1 MLDHHVSGPS
11 KDLWKESSLIVL
23 SYWSFTACIVLL
35 FSATSKMLDGQPE
48 SVEGDLVYAKG
59 CMDMLEPCR
68 MFEPVAARYLDTL
81 WPLYDTLRDK
91 YQRMVGRSKTSIF
104 ALLQADP
111 ALLSPPT
118 AVSKDE
124 MGPICEK
131 LALLLTDPF
140 GRKQNHRNDGSMRR
154 VLNADGSCSVFWW
167 K

>member
-1 MLDHHVSGPS
+1 
-11 KDLWKESSLIVL
+11 
-23 SYWSFTACIVLL
+23 
-35 FSATSKMLDGQPE
+35 MLDGNPD
-48 SVEGDLVYAKG
+48 SVESDLNYAKG

-68 MFEPVAARYLDTL
+68 SFEPVAARYLDIL
-81 WPLYDTLRDK
+81 WPLYDSLRVK

-111 ALLSPPT
+111 ALLSPPI

-131 LALLLTDPF
+131 LSVLLS
-140 GRKQNHRNDGSMRR
+140 NDDSMRR
-154 VLNADGSCSVFWW
+154 SLNADGSCSVFWW

>member
-1 MLDHHVSGPS
+1 MQ
-11 KDLWKESSLIVL
+11 KYSLTL
-23 SYWSFTACIVLL
+23 PSYWSFTASIVLL
-35 FSATSKMLDGQPE
+35 FSATSKMLDGEPE
-48 SVEGDLVYAKG
+48 SVEGDLNYAKG
-59 CMDMLEPCR
+59 CMDALEPCR

-91 YQRMVGRSKTSIF
+91 HQRMIGRSKTSIF

-111 ALLSPPT
+111 ALLSPPI
-118 AVSKDE
+118 AVSRDE

-131 LALLLTDPF
+131 LSVLLTDPF
-140 GRKQNHRNDGSMRR
+140 GRKQNMSDDGSMRR